1 MALPNP
7 HLDPP
12 VRIFGAAPREARLAV
27 ILVHGRDQSAELMQ
41 QMIVERFGRM
51 DLTWFAP
58 TADSGSWY
66 PQRFIA
72 PLEDNEPRLSQALER
87 LERLSATL
95 VEQGF
100 PYTSQVL
107 MGFSQGGCLCCEFV
121 WRSAHR
127 YRALV
132 SFTGGLIGPPGMS
145 RDTAR
150 APLRK
155 LPVLLSSWDDDPYVP
170 PQSVQESAA
179 LFRAAG
185 AEVHLHI
192 EPAVEHGIRD
202 TEIGYARNLLDAEP
216 LHQETPT

>member
-7 HLDPP
+7 HLEPP
-12 VRIFGAAPREARLAV
+12 VRVFGAAPHEARLAV
-27 ILVHGRDQSAELMQ
+27 ILVHGRGQSAELMQ
-41 QMIVERFGRM
+41 QLVVERFGRA

-66 PQRFIA
+66 PERFIA
-72 PLEDNEPRLSQALER
+72 PLEANEPRLSQALER
-87 LERLSATL
+87 LEQLSAQL

-100 PYTSQVL
+100 PYSSQVL
-107 MGFSQGGCLCCEFV
+107 MGFSQGGCLCCEFA

-127 YRALV
+127 YCALV
-132 SFTGGLIGPPGMS
+132 SFTGGLVGPPGMP
-145 RDTAR
+145 RDTMRPA
-150 APLRK
+150 LRD

-170 PQSVQESAA
+170 PESVQESAA
-179 LFRAAG
+179 LLRAAG

-192 EPAVEHGIRD
+192 EPAFEHGIRD

-216 LHQETPT
+216 LHQETRP